1 MKTNRNVFLLAFV
14 AFVLSLILTSCAGAE
29 HETTAEVR
37 VVGTAAE
44 SASRSVSASAEFASA
59 EIIVDDRNI
68 TDDLKP
74 ESYSTSG
81 STNDV
86 EFQADVPVLGRT
98 VSYSVEPRPG
108 FVFDEWEFDRDAR
121 SLIRNEHGQNWMNV
135 MREIMVEI
143 AGDPETIEINPDYI
157 KYIRPT
163 FDRGAYFDASSST
176 VSDENAD
183 IGTKANPI
191 SDIDEL
197 ISFINKYSNGR
208 FDDDELTIKIR
219 SGNAG
224 DFNLDS
230 LEQKSYYKDES
241 EIELKLI
248 GGYDEDWNLSPEKT
262 VISSIT
268 FPGLS
273 GNNIEELEIEL
284 RNIELTELDYGK
296 LPKSNDDFEIDF
308 RNCSVDT
315 LSNADGKIVNGL
327 VVETLDGSSS
337 NVVFINSSAP
347 YEADSSYY
355 HSIVRGADSNSITGQ
370 NNIVLAAA
378 PADGSGS
385 GDGTDN
391 LYLEPTGWNGY
402 KTDNQELINQ
412 ITTAV
417 PLSED
422 FPLLVTPLSD
432 DDDFDADDLLEEDI
446 EGRERYLSDDDYDDN
461 DDDHDD
467 DDDYRF
473 DRSSRD
479 SGYRNIRVSYG
490 PYEYQYFMT
499 D

>member
-44 SASRSVSASAEFASA
+44 SASRSVSAAAEFASA

-121 SLIRNEHGQNWMNV
+121 SRIRNEHGQNWMNV
-135 MREIMVEI
+135 MREIMRAI

-191 SDIDEL
+191 SDIGEL
-197 ISFINKYSNGR
+197 ISFINKYSSGR
-208 FDDDELTIKIR
+208 FDNDELTIKFTSSSVGSLDFSQIH
-219 SGNAG
+219 SGTEHRYW
-224 DFNLDS
+224 D
-230 LEQKSYYKDES
+230 DER

-248 GGYDEDWNLSPEKT
+248 GGYDPDSWRVTGRTSINGLKLPSLSYR
-262 VISSIT
+262 
-268 FPGLS
+268 
-273 GNNIEELEIEL
+273 NDELEIEIEF
-284 RNIELTELDYGK
+284 RNIAFTELDYSELLG
-296 LPKSNDDFEIDF
+296 SSGDGDDREFEF
-308 RNCSVDT
+308 RNCSVGT
-315 LSNADGKIVNGL
+315 LSNARFVNGL
-327 VVETLDGSSS
+327 IVGTATGDKSTTFV
-337 NVVFINSSAP
+337 NSVAQ
-347 YEADSSYY
+347 YDANDTYI
-355 HSIVRGADSNSITGQ
+355 HSIITRYPGGEIRGK
-370 NNIVLAAA
+370 NNIVVYSDS
-378 PADGSGS
+378 ADSIVEKQADDSNYYISRAEYENRFGH
-385 GDGTDN
+385 
-391 LYLEPTGWNGY
+391 NGY
-402 KTDNQELINQ
+402 KTSDQSLIDEL
-412 ITTAV
+412 TTATA
-417 PLSED
+417 LYED
-422 FPLLVTPLSD
+422 VFD
-432 DDDFDADDLLEEDI
+432 DDNHSYGGIEIDDDMIEEDI
-446 EGRERYLSDDDYDDN
+446 EGRERYLI
-461 DDDHDD
+461 DD
-467 DDDYRF
+467 DDRY
-473 DRSSRD
+473 
-479 SGYRNIRVSYG
+479 GWNTKVSYG
-490 PYEYQYFMT
+490 PYEYKWF
-499 D
+499 DD